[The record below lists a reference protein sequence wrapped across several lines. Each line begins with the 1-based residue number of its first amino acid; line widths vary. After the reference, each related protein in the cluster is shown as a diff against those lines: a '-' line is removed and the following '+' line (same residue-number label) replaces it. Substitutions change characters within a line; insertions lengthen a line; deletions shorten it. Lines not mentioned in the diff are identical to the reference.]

1 MANHGG
7 FAAFRFKD
15 FTAFFVARTF
25 NAMAVQ
31 MVDVAIGWLVYA
43 LTGSAFALGLVGLC
57 IFLPN
62 FLLTLPAGQVAD
74 MFPRKK
80 ILALSS
86 FVSTSVAIALLI
98 AAATETV
105 SVPFLFVLI
114 TVSGIARAFLGAASG
129 AIIPSLVP
137 QDHLPNAI
145 ALSSSAYQTATIAGP
160 AIGGLLYALGPE
172 VVFGVTALC
181 FGISFV
187 AYLLIT
193 PRVLMNRP
201 QKLSVEYM
209 TAGLR
214 FIFAHPIILGAITL
228 DLFAVLLG
236 GATALLPIFAADIF
250 LVDPFGLG
258 LLRSAPAVGAFSMSL
273 LLAHVPL
280 RRQAGLRMFQMVGV
294 FGLATIG
301 FGLSTNFYL
310 ALGLLFILG
319 AADMVSVF
327 IRSTLIQTET
337 PDEMRGRVSAV
348 YMLFTGASNEL
359 GEFESGTLAAFVGPV
374 KAVVIGGV
382 GTILVAL
389 ACTRIFPA
397 LYRRDHLTSA

>member
-1 MANHGG
+1 
-7 FAAFRFKD
+7 
-15 FTAFFVARTF
+15 
-25 NAMAVQ
+25 
-31 MVDVAIGWLVYA
+31 
-43 LTGSAFALGLVGLC
+43 
-57 IFLPN
+57 
-62 FLLTLPAGQVAD
+62 
-74 MFPRKK
+74 
-80 ILALSS
+80 
-86 FVSTSVAIALLI
+86 
-98 AAATETV
+98 V

-137 QDHLPNAI
+137 QEHLPNAI

-181 FGISFV
+181 FGISFSS
-187 AYLLIT
+187 YLLIT
-193 PRVLMNRP
+193 PRVVMNRP

-214 FIFAHPIILGAITL
+214 FIFGHPIILGAITL

-236 GATALLPIFAADIF
+236 GATALLPVFAADIF

-258 LLRSAPAVGAFSMSL
+258 LLRSAPALGAFSMSL
-273 LLAHVPL
+273 VLAHFPL
-280 RRQAGLRMFQMVGV
+280 RRQAGLRMFQMVAV
-294 FGLATIG
+294 FGLAIIG

-382 GTILVAL
+382 GTLLVAL
-389 ACTRIFPA
+389 ACTRIFPQ
-397 LYRRDHLTSA
+397 LYKRDHLTSA